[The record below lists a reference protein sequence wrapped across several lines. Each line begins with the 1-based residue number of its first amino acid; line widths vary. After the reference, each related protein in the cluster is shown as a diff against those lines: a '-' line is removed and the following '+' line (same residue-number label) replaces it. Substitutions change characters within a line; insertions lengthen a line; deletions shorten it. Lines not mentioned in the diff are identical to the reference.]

1 MTEDLYMSSIDR
13 LKQEREIKKAKKKVR
28 KEIEAQVGKKAAS
41 KLVKKASRKV
51 LGNMGAGHIDTA
63 KINKAAARGG

>member
-1 MTEDLYMSSIDR
+1 MTDDVYMSSMDR

-28 KEIEAQVGKKAAS
+28 KEIEAQVGKKAAAR
-41 KLVKKASRKV
+41 LVKRASERV
-51 LGNMGAGHIDTA
+51 LANKGSGRIDTA

>member
-1 MTEDLYMSSIDR
+1 MTEDLYMSSMDR

-28 KEIEAQVGKKAAS
+28 KEIEAQVGKKTAS

-51 LGNMGAGHIDTA
+51 LGNMGSGHIDTA